1 MGGAQ
6 STDRPVEPHVVLGM
20 GLRLVSALSLA
31 LMFAGVKW
39 AGQRGAG
46 VVESLFYRQIG
57 SVVCAA
63 AFVAI
68 GPGFGSLRTRRF
80 KAHAMRMAIGVV
92 AMLLNFAMVMLL
104 PLAEATAIGFSVPI
118 FATLLAALVL
128 GEPTG
133 KWRWGAVIVGFIGV
147 LVIVQPGS
155 GHISAYGGAV
165 AIGAAVS
172 TACATIAIRHLGATE
187 AVATT
192 VFWFGATSLIPLGLA
207 MPFVAHAHDATTFAI
222 IASLSLA
229 GGIAQL
235 ALTGALRLAP
245 VSLVMPMDYSTLLWA
260 TILGLV
266 LFNQQPSHWTWL
278 GAPIVIGAG
287 LVILWREHRLRI
299 AGSAVAAVP
308 EVNE

>member
-6 STDRPVEPHVVLGM
+6 TTDRPVEPQVVLGM
-20 GLRLVSALSLA
+20 GLRLISALSLA

-46 VVESLFYRQIG
+46 VVETLFYRQIG

-63 AFVAI
+63 AFVAL
-68 GPGFGSLRTRRF
+68 GPGFASLRTRRF
-80 KAHAMRMAIGVV
+80 KAHAVRMAIGVV

-118 FATLLAALVL
+118 FATLLAAAVL

-155 GHISAYGGAV
+155 GHVSAYGGAV

-192 VFWFGATSLIPLGLA
+192 VFWFGATSLVPLGLA
-207 MPFVAHAHDATTFAI
+207 MPFVAHAHDASTFAA
-222 IASLSLA
+222 IAGLSLA

-245 VSLVMPMDYSTLLWA
+245 VSLVMPMDYSSLLWA
-260 TILGLV
+260 TLLGMFI
-266 LFNQQPSHWTWL
+266 FNQEPSHWTWL

>member
-1 MGGAQ
+1 
-6 STDRPVEPHVVLGM
+6 M
-20 GLRLVSALSLA
+20 GLRLISALSLA

-46 VVESLFYRQIG
+46 VVETLFYRQIG

-63 AFVAI
+63 TFVAL
-68 GPGFGSLRTRRF
+68 GPGFASLRTRRF
-80 KAHAMRMAIGVV
+80 KAHAVRMAIGVV

-118 FATLLAALVL
+118 FATLLAAAVL

-147 LVIVQPGS
+147 LGIVQPGS
-155 GHISAYGGAV
+155 GHVSAYGGAV

-192 VFWFGATSLIPLGLA
+192 VFWFGVTSLVPLGLA
-207 MPFVAHAHDATTFAI
+207 MPFVAHAHDASTFAA
-222 IASLSLA
+222 IAGLSLA

-245 VSLVMPMDYSTLLWA
+245 VSLVMPMDYSSLLWA
-260 TILGLV
+260 TLLGMFI
-266 LFNQQPSHWTWL
+266 FNQEPSHWTWL